1 MWGNKAYLVGK
12 IVQDN
17 SLEALREALDNLLWG
32 ELSLPDRFDA
42 FARRIKGLGPASV
55 TELLAFVHPEECGLW
70 NDKARKALVIL
81 GLDAVFPKVKK
92 YHLTGAEYMAFND
105 LLKAI
110 RDELMGRGLAELD
123 LLGVDF
129 FLFHVW
135 ETQGQV
141 PAVTPT
147 PEPADYDFDHDEV
160 VDKLISIGQWMG
172 FEAEKGKWIA
182 KGAKVDVVWQARIAN
197 LGIVTYVFEVQ
208 RAGSIDSLILNL
220 QKARK
225 NPSVQKVVVVANT
238 KNLRQVQVEV
248 SALSQEFAGAVA
260 YMEAR
265 DLERAAEHLQAFSET
280 IGRLELVPRGF

>member
-1 MWGNKAYLVGK
+1 MGK

-17 SLEALREALDNLLWG
+17 GLETVQAALSELLWG
-32 ELSLPDRFDA
+32 KSPLPDRFDA
-42 FARRIKGLGPASV
+42 CAQRIKGLGPASV

-81 GLDAVFPKVKK
+81 GLEGVFPKVKK
-92 YHLTGAEYMAFND
+92 YYLTGAEYVAFND

-110 RDELMGRGLAELD
+110 RDELMGQGFAGLD
-123 LLGVDF
+123 LIGVDF

-135 ETQGQV
+135 ETGAQLAPV
-141 PAVTPT
+141 KPT
-147 PEPADYDFDHDEV
+147 PESYDFDHDEI
-160 VDKLISIGQWMG
+160 VDKLVSIGQWMG
-172 FEAEKGKWIA
+172 FVAEKEKCIA

-208 RAGSIDSLILNL
+208 RGGSIDSLILNL

-238 KNLRQVQVEV
+238 RNLGQVRAEV
-248 SALSQEFAGAVA
+248 SELGQEFGGAVA

-265 DLERAAEHLQAFSET
+265 DLERAADHLQRFSEI
-280 IGRLELVPRGF
+280 IGRLELVPREF